1 MWTVGDAPRVCV
13 RSTNGRSAAW
23 FRGATPTGEGQ
34 VVAGTAYDVT
44 FTEAA
49 AAELAWVDAAY
60 RRKYGHYPSIVDHL
74 IEDGPRSAT
83 PQAHPPPNPPTAGVR
98 RHPRPGRPGAALG
111 RPGGIVGCVG
121 VPHVTDL
128 PQEAMFWKNVGLRGG
143 PAPARAYLPDLLQR
157 VWDRQ
162 TSPAGSST
170 SPSRSSS
177 SPRVCRDGPAPVDQD
192 AAAPLIAWAPGPG
205 SRRPSLRRPAPAKAR
220 SAAPAESAWPPSA
233 SAGADH
239 VDRRGVAVGRESPSG

>member
-83 PQAHPPPNPPTAGVR
+83 PQAHPGLTPPTSEPTHSWSASAPTTRSSRRCARPPR
-98 RHPRPGRPGAALG
+98 RHRRLRRRTARHGPAAGGHVLEERRAARRPRARP
-111 RPGGIVGCVG
+111 R
-121 VPHVTDL
+121 VP
-128 PQEAMFWKNVGLRGG
+128 ARA
-143 PAPARAYLPDLLQR
+143 APARVGPPDEPGR
-157 VWDRQ
+157 VFDLTLTLEQLAEGMPRW
-162 TSPAGSST
+162 TSAG
-170 SPSRSSS
+170 R
-177 SPRVCRDGPAPVDQD
+177 
-192 AAAPLIAWAPGPG
+192 
-205 SRRPSLRRPAPAKAR
+205 SRRCCAPDRLGARARVEASVLAPTGPRQGQERRT
-220 SAAPAESAWPPSA
+220 
-233 SAGADH
+233 G
-239 VDRRGVAVGRESPSG
+239 